1 MQNRFAHFTPIAFH
15 SAAAT
20 AVAAAVLVTALPAM
34 AQPVPAPQVA
44 ARSWMLTDDNGGSH
58 SGSGGESDR
67 SAAPV
72 ARSQSLPPPAYG
84 FEFHDLDGLPWFAC
98 WANGANPSAGRASG
112 MLHVPSPRV
121 RDETCVRAHRTPIAV
136 MKGLH

>member
-1 MQNRFAHFTPIAFH
+1 MKTRQRLGGRGRPEVNWLADMFNNN
-15 SAAAT
+15 
-20 AVAAAVLVTALPAM
+20 
-34 AQPVPAPQVA
+34 
-44 ARSWMLTDDNGGSH
+44 DNDNGGNR

-72 ARSQSLPPPAYG
+72 ARSPSLPPPAYG

-121 RDETCVRAHRTPIAV
+121 RDETCVRAHRT
-136 MKGLH
+136 H